1 MFSPNEKFY
10 RHDQVR
16 ISDALGIKRAD
27 LGIETKDILMCKSSM
42 SESIAEAIRRSKDV
56 EEACY
61 MSFIIGRVQSDFAFA
76 KGIGIGSLI
85 VGIVAVVLWV
95 ML

>member
-10 RHDQVR
+10 RHDQGR

-27 LGIETKDILMCKSSM
+27 LGIETKDILMIEGSV
-42 SESIAEAIRRSKDV
+42 SESIAEAIRRAKDV

-61 MSFIIGRVQSDFAFA
+61 MSFVIGRVNSDFAFA

-85 VGIVAVVLWV
+85 VGIIAVVIMVVL
-95 ML
+95 